1 MDPSR
6 LNFVNWSDTGSIL
19 LFIWLFVIFVV
30 IFAAFMLMAHAVIPS
45 LLETGHI
52 PEGFRSI
59 VRKQRVPMYLGA
71 LLALGGVC
79 VWLAFA
85 TDSAHEIERF
95 WSRDWI

>member
-6 LNFVNWSDTGSIL
+6 LTFVNWSDTTSIL
-19 LFIWLFVIFVV
+19 LFIWLFVAFVV
-30 IFAAFMLMAHAVIPS
+30 IFATFMLLAHAMIPS

-59 VRKQRVPMYLGA
+59 VRKQRIPLYLGA
-71 LLALGGVC
+71 LLALGMVC
-79 VWLAFA
+79 VWLTFA
-85 TDSAHEIERF
+85 TDSAHELRRI